1 MNILSIEAINLG
13 PFKESKYEMG
23 VEPKLLMIQGINN
36 SEGSN
41 KESNG
46 SGKSFFFIDIPE
58 WVLFGRLKGEWNNN
72 IHNDEIIRV
81 IDEDK
86 REEEG
91 IGTIVFELNNE
102 IYKVSR
108 AIKNGG
114 SQSLKL
120 LYKDV
125 DGEWI
130 SHTKSSGIDKNTGKR
145 INSIVNTQRS
155 IDNLLGCN
163 DRLFINSVC
172 FEQDNMN
179 VFAKSNKNEREN
191 LLGIAINKDK
201 WLAYSIKSK
210 ILRDK
215 NKEEL
220 SNHKYFLK
228 QYDIE
233 KIKKE
238 KSEESFRLK
247 ENNQHLIDKE
257 LELQKLYVK
266 LEENKNKLV
275 ELKTKKE
282 NTKKLILEH
291 TELKRNLLDNEKI
304 YVSQYNNLRQEKEK
318 IQKIENTINDNQNE
332 LANLFLKYD
341 EHVESINEI
350 NKKEFEDE
358 IDNYKKSIY
367 QTEKDI
373 VDLQTNIKILD
384 IEIARNK
391 EIYCPGT
398 KILCTNANND
408 KIKSVQ
414 RELKSEKFYQ
424 QRIIFNKKKLLEQN
438 EKYYKELLDD
448 YEKYLRV
455 SNEIVELERKIS
467 NIDNETT
474 NIAKSSNRIEE
485 ILIDSDELV
494 KHRKLQINRERELLN
509 RLEEEIKKYEE
520 DIKESNKIGDVEYT
534 INEITNKIDN
544 IKIEIPIIRENTY
557 TISSKIKFYEEKI
570 VQHEDHS
577 NKLVKLDEE
586 ARILDF
592 TYKMYSKY
600 IPHLLLTK
608 AIPEIEYHA
617 KYFIEKI
624 SNGRMDIDFITQK
637 NLRSKDADD
646 NVKIKDTFDIMVT
659 LENKKY
665 QYSLFS
671 GGEKARI
678 DVAIHLAYSMYLISR
693 SGAKLETL
701 FLDEVTGQIDK
712 EGRELLID
720 LLKDLM
726 IKKYFKKIFII
737 SHDTEIKKLIDDQ
750 IIIRKTH
757 DGSIIEKIY

>member
-13 PFKESKYEMG
+13 PFKNSKYEMS

-58 WVLFGRLKGEWNNN
+58 WVIFGRLKGEWHNN

-81 IDEDK
+81 IDEED

-91 IGTIVFELNNE
+91 IGTVVFELNE
-102 IYKVSR
+102 DIYKIVRS
-108 AIKNGG
+108 IKNGG

-125 DGEWI
+125 DGEWV
-130 SHTKSSGIDKNTGKR
+130 SHTKSAGIDKNTGKR
-145 INSIVNTQRS
+145 VNSIANTQRA
-155 IDNLLGCN
+155 INNLLGCN
-163 DRLFINSVC
+163 DKLFINSVC

-179 VFAKSNKNEREN
+179 VFAKSNKNERED

-201 WLAYSIKSK
+201 WLAYSLKCR

-228 QYDIE
+228 QYNIE
-233 KIKKE
+233 NIKKE
-238 KSEESFRLK
+238 KSEEIFRLK
-247 ENNQHLIDKE
+247 ETKQHLNDKQ
-257 LELQKLYVK
+257 LELTKLETK
-266 LEENKNKLV
+266 LEEEKKTLEEIIIKKDKVSSLV
-275 ELKTKKE
+275 VEYTQ
-282 NTKKLILEH
+282 
-291 TELKRNLLDNEKI
+291 LKRNLLDHEKI
-304 YVSQYNNLRQEKEK
+304 YISQYNNFLLDKER
-318 IQKIENTINDNQNE
+318 IQKIENTIDNNQNE
-332 LANLFLKYD
+332 LANLFSKYD
-341 EHVESINEI
+341 EYVDSISGIDKN
-350 NKKEFEDE
+350 EFEDE
-358 IDNYKKSIY
+358 IESYKNSIKN
-367 QTEKDI
+367 TEREI
-373 VDLQTNIKILD
+373 NDLQTNMRILD

-391 EIYCPGT
+391 QVYCPGT
-398 KILCTNANND
+398 KILCTNADNE
-408 KIKSVQ
+408 KIKNKQ
-414 RELKSEKFYQ
+414 KELKSEKFYQ
-424 QRIIFNKKKLLEQN
+424 QRVAFNKNKILETDK
-438 EKYYKELLDD
+438 KYYEDLLRE
-448 YEKYLRV
+448 YEKYLLV
-455 SNEIVELERKIS
+455 KNNIISLEKRIT

-474 NIAKSSNRIEE
+474 DMANSCSRIEE
-485 ILIDSDELV
+485 IIVDSDALISSKKEE
-494 KHRKLQINRERELLN
+494 INREKELLKT
-509 RLEEEIKKYEE
+509 LDDKIKLYEE
-520 DIKESNKIGDVEYT
+520 DIKEA
-534 INEITNKIDN
+534 NKIDDIEEKIN
-544 IKIEIPIIRENTY
+544 SLIDKIETIKALIPKINENVY
-557 TISSKIKFYEEKI
+557 HISSKIRSYEEKI
-570 VQHEDHS
+570 VQYEDHS
-577 NKLVKLDEE
+577 KKFVTLDEDS
-586 ARILDF
+586 RILDF

-617 KYFIEKI
+617 KCFIEKI

-646 NVKIKDTFDIMVT
+646 NVKTKDTFDIIVT

-720 LLKDLM
+720 LLKELM

-750 IIIRKTH
+750 IMVRKTH
-757 DGSIIEKIY
+757 DGSIIEKMY